1 MIPGFAG
8 SRDSIYT
15 VHPGHMKVNK
25 PMNIDDNSLQDNH
38 VVTELPCSH
47 PSTMSYFLERVRLA
61 EISREVVD
69 RVRSPFLNIQD
80 INYRQVMELDGKF
93 KQLLHDLPPFF
104 QLTQPQQVSREGDIT
119 TMLGIIIQR
128 YCINF
133 LTNAHRCKLHLP
145 FLRQATPGSLVC
157 PSREACLEA
166 ARRIIQAKRL
176 QEREQSMVIFASH
189 MRLVGAFQCVC
200 LAIVVLA
207 MDLCFHRT
215 SSDHYHACIDE
226 LKDACQILD
235 AAKSQTM
242 VAGKFFDCL
251 TNVLE
256 RHGIFLPV
264 GNSNFQQVDMAQ
276 PVFNGGSLPPES
288 QDDNGISEGLE
299 CPGFDDSTF
308 DGIWQTFAGQ
318 VDFGLV
324 DLSSAFAELDS
335 QYEYTQ

>member
-1 MIPGFAG
+1 MIPQFAG

-15 VHPGHMKVNK
+15 IHPGHMKVNK

-38 VVTELPCSH
+38 AVTELPRSQ

-69 RVRSPFLNIQD
+69 QVQSPFLNIQD
-80 INYRQVMELDGKF
+80 VNYRQVTELDGKF
-93 KQLLHDLPPFF
+93 KQLLHALPPFF
-104 QLTQPQQVSREGDIT
+104 QLTQPQQVFRDGDSIT
-119 TMLGIIIQR
+119 MPGIIIQR

-145 FLRQATPGSLVC
+145 FLRQATPGSLVY
-157 PSREACLEA
+157 PSRDACLEA
-166 ARRIIQAKRL
+166 SRRIIQAKRL
-176 QEREQSMVIFASH
+176 QETEQSMVIFTSH

-207 MDLCFHRT
+207 MDLCFHRA
-215 SSDHYHACIDE
+215 SNDHYHARIEE
-226 LKDACQILD
+226 LKDACEILD

-251 TNVLE
+251 TDVLE
-256 RHGIFLPV
+256 RHGVSFPV
-264 GNSNFQQVDMAQ
+264 GNSDSQQVDNLAQ
-276 PVFNGGSLPPES
+276 GFLPPES
-288 QDDNGISEGLE
+288 QDDNGGPEGLE
-299 CPGFDDSTF
+299 CPYFDDSTF

-318 VDFGLV
+318 VDFGMV
-324 DLSSAFAELDS
+324 DLSSAFVELDS
-335 QYEYTQ
+335 QYEYIQ